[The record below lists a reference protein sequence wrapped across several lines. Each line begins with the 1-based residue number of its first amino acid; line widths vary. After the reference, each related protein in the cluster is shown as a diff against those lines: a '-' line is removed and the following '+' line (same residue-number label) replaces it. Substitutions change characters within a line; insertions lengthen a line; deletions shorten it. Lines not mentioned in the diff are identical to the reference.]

1 MDDSHDEISKS
12 QRKRDAKALH
22 ALGLELVELN
32 HEQLARLTLP
42 EDLRA
47 AVELA
52 RTISQRGGRKRQLQY
67 IGKLLRHMEADPIR
81 EQLDI
86 LLQRGQAATA
96 RFHLLERWR
105 DRLLEADD
113 AAIDEILA
121 TFPHADRQQLRQ
133 LARNA
138 RKETQQQPPTQRSA
152 RALFR
157 YLRQLQEHE
166 G

>member
-1 MDDSHDEISKS
+1 MDDSQEEISKS
-12 QRKRDAKALH
+12 QRKRDARALQ

-32 HEQLARLTLP
+32 PDQLARLALP
-42 EDLRA
+42 EDLHA

-52 RTISQRGGRKRQLQY
+52 RTIRQRGGRKRQLQY
-67 IGKLLRHMEADPIR
+67 IGKLLRHVDADPIR

-86 LLQRGQAATA
+86 LHQRSQAATA

-105 DRLLEADD
+105 DRLIQADD

-138 RKETQQQPPTQRSA
+138 RKETQQQPPAQRSA

-166 G
+166 A